1 MKLTIKYDL
10 VVTRHQA
17 LINYLLINKLISKS
31 TKIVDHINNPKQ
43 LQGLNVIGV
52 LPHNYSCYCKT
63 FTEVPLSIPREL
75 RDRNR
80 ELTQEE
86 FNSCVGTPITYS
98 VTRIN

>member
-52 LPHNYSCYCKT
+52 LPHNYSCHCKT
-63 FTEVPLSIPREL
+63 FTEVPLSIPKEL

-86 FNSCVGTPITYS
+86 FDSCVGDLITYS
-98 VTRIN
+98 VKRIN